1 MTATVSMMRQKPVAQ
16 VKLNIWPLPVLV
28 ALLLVSRFIS
38 PYRGWGVL
46 LTGLGGALLVA
57 YLWTRSLARGLNLT
71 REMRFGWAQVGDRLE
86 ERFVL
91 ENQGWASAPLVELID
106 HSTMPGYQVGRG
118 TFAAAWETLQWHKQ
132 AVCNRRGVFA
142 LGPTTLLT
150 GDPFGIFTVRL
161 HCPASMPFVVMPP
174 IVPLPGVEVSPGGR
188 AGEGRPRPNAPERT
202 VSAASVREY
211 VPGDSMRWIHW
222 RTTAHHDSL
231 FVRLFEGTPVGDWWI
246 FLDMD
251 ERFHVG
257 EGEDSTEELGVI
269 LAASLADRG
278 LRSRRAVGLAMH
290 GEEAAWLPPQRGEG
304 RRWEILR
311 ALAEVSRGRRPLA
324 DLLAQTGSA
333 LEQYVSLVVITPA
346 VSSDWVEEL
355 VPLLRRGIIPTVL
368 LLDAGSFGGAG
379 SVSGVTALL
388 SDLEVAHYV
397 ITRDLLDRPEARP
410 GQQGREDWRVL
421 PTGRVLSRR
430 RSGDVAWKVLS

>member
-1 MTATVSMMRQKPVAQ
+1 MMQQKPVTQ
-16 VKLNIWPLPVLV
+16 VKLNVWPLPVLV
-28 ALLLVSRFIS
+28 AVLLVLQFVV
-38 PYRGWGVL
+38 PYRGWGIL

-57 YLWTRSLARGLNLT
+57 YLWARSLACGLNLT

-91 ENQGWASAPLVELID
+91 ENHGGITAPLVELID
-106 HSTMPGYQVGRG
+106 HSTLPGYQVGRG
-118 TFAAAWETLQWHKQ
+118 TGVGFRETFQWRQQ
-132 AVCNRRGVFA
+132 AVCNRRGVFT

-161 HCPASMPFVVMPP
+161 HYPASMPFVVMPP
-174 IVPLPGVEVSPGGR
+174 ILPLPSVEVSPGGR
-188 AGEGRPRPNAPERT
+188 TGDGRPRTNAPERT

-211 VPGDSMRWIHW
+211 VPGDSMGWIHW
-222 RTTAHHDSL
+222 RTTARHDSL
-231 FVRLFEGTPVGDWWI
+231 FVRLFEGVPVGDWWI

-251 ERFHVG
+251 ERFHIG

-269 LAASLADRG
+269 LAASLADQG

-290 GEEAAWLPPQRGEG
+290 GEEAVWLPPQWGEG

-311 ALAEVSRGRRPLA
+311 ALAEVSCGKRSLA

-333 LEQYVSLVVITPA
+333 LEQYASLVIITPA
-346 VSSDWVEEL
+346 VSSDWIEGL
-355 VPLLRRGIIPTVL
+355 VPLLRRGISPTVL
-368 LLDAGSFGGAG
+368 LLDTVSFGGAG
-379 SVSGVTALL
+379 NVSGVTALL
-388 SDLEVAHYV
+388 SGLEVAHYV
-397 ITRDLLDRPEARP
+397 ITRDLLDQPEARP

-421 PTGRVLSRR
+421 PTGRVLPRR
-430 RSGDVAWKVLS
+430 RSGDLAWKVLS